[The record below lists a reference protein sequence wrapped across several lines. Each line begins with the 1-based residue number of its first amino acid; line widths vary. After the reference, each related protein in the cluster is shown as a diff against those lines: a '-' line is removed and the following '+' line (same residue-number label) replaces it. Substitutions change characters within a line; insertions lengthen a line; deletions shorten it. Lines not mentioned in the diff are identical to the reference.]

1 VCWLQSDLF
10 DFDQRSVVG
19 VVVVVVEVADG
30 FVVGVGV
37 FVGGLALV
45 PVVCVVWCVL
55 VLLCVVC
62 VCVCVVC
69 VCVVCVCVCVVCV
82 CCQTVSPSKLL
93 SKLQVS
99 DHEPHRER
107 CIHNNYC

>member
-45 PVVCVVWCVL
+45 PVVCVVCCVVCV
-55 VLLCVVC
+55 VLLC
-62 VCVCVVC
+62 VCVCVSC
-69 VCVVCVCVCVVCV
+69 VCVSCVCVCVSCVSCVCV
-82 CCQTVSPSKLL
+82 CRVCVLSNSLTFKTPFKASSERSRTPS
-93 SKLQVS
+93 
-99 DHEPHRER
+99 
-107 CIHNNYC
+107 

>member
-45 PVVCVVWCVL
+45 PVVCVVCCV
-55 VLLCVVC
+55 VCVGVVVCCVC

-69 VCVVCVCVCVVCV
+69 VCVCRVCVLSNSL
-82 CCQTVSPSKLL
+82 TFKTPFKASSERSRTPS
-93 SKLQVS
+93 
-99 DHEPHRER
+99 
-107 CIHNNYC
+107 

>member
-45 PVVCVVWCVL
+45 PVVCVVC
-55 VLLCVVC
+55 CVVC
-62 VCVCVVC
+62 VGVVVC
-69 VCVVCVCVCVVCV
+69 VCRVCVCVCV